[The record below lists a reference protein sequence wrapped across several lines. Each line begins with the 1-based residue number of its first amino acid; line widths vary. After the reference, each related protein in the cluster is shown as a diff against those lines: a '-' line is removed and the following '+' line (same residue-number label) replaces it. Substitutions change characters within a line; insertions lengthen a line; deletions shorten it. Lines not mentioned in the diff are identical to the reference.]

1 MIATR
6 EMISRIAQQST
17 IDATKETHRWMRWK
31 LSWGEAFFSLKD
43 ATALVMVRPLLVLER
58 WIWSGPSWYWTA
70 TTDMPQEGIDCSQHS
85 GSVDGS
91 QAH

>member
-17 IDATKETHRWMRWK
+17 IDATKETHRWVRWK

-43 ATALVMVRPLLVLER
+43 ATALVMVRPLLVGAL
-58 WIWSGPSWYWTA
+58 
-70 TTDMPQEGIDCSQHS
+70 DMVRPLLVLDSYY
-85 GSVDGS
+85 
-91 QAH
+91 